1 MKTKSIGEI
10 LREERVRHR
19 VSVEEVS
26 QRTRIRLPYLKA
38 LEDNQF
44 HLLPAAPFVRGYIR
58 AYAELFGF
66 EYAPVLALLRRD
78 YKESAKGQ
86 LVPLEF
92 IKPMLK
98 KRQVWTP
105 VTVVLVIAVM
115 MFGSLLG
122 YVGVQWYSFTKPPA
136 LDIVEPAENAF
147 VSSQIV
153 VKGQTSSDAIVLVNA
168 QPVGLQADGTFQTEI
183 FIPREGVASITIEA
197 TDRRGKTNVVQRTVT
212 VQF

>member
-19 VSVEEVS
+19 VSIEDLS
-26 QRTRIRLPYLKA
+26 KRTRIRLPYLQA
-38 LEDNQF
+38 LEENQF
-44 HLLPAAPFVRGYIR
+44 HKLPAAPFVRGYIK
-58 AYAELFGF
+58 AYADLFGF
-66 EYAPVLALLRRD
+66 EYTPVLALLRRD

-105 VTVVLVIAVM
+105 VTAVLVIAVM
-115 MFGSLLG
+115 MFASLLG

-136 LDIVEPAENAF
+136 LEIIEPADNAF
-147 VSSQIV
+147 VSSQVV
-153 VKGQTSSDAIVLVNA
+153 VKGQTSNEAIVLVNA
-168 QPVGLQADGTFQTEI
+168 QPVSLQADGSFQTEV